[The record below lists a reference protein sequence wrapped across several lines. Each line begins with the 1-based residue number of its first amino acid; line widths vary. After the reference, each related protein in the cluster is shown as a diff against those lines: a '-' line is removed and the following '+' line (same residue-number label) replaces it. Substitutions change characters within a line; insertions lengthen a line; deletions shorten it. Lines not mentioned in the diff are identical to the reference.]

1 MSPVEGRLSDEPRAE
16 KPQTEEFG
24 TGLRAHLERITEPEE
39 TQPEQPAERKPDTAA
54 ADALEVEAAA
64 LDERRRELNAW
75 RAALVNAEGMLRDR
89 ERRLTALGARL
100 DQEEQQL
107 TERQASL
114 AVEAQAAEPAPA
126 EPRPTGVGSARAQ
139 LRQRVEERVDLV
151 WQAFEE
157 ALDATLP
164 DGRPDVELRF
174 AAARALLTEAYGGRP
189 SEEGSGDAAA
199 DTPTLEDE
207 LARLR
212 ERKREN
218 QQGM

>member
-1 MSPVEGRLSDEPRAE
+1 MPDEPRAE

-24 TGLRAHLERITEPEE
+24 TGLRAHLERSSEPED
-39 TQPEQPAERKPDTAA
+39 TQVERPAEPKADTAVA
-54 ADALEVEAAA
+54 EAVEAEAAA

-75 RAALVNAEGMLRDR
+75 REALVNAEGMLRER
-89 ERRLTALGARL
+89 ERRLAGLGARL
-100 DQEEQQL
+100 DEEEQQL
-107 TERQASL
+107 TERQAAL
-114 AVEAQAAEPAPA
+114 AAKAEEAEPE
-126 EPRPTGVGSARAQ
+126 EPKPTAVGSARAQ

-151 WQAFEE
+151 WQAFED

-199 DTPTLEDE
+199 DAPTLEDE

-212 ERKREN
+212 ERKREH

>member
-1 MSPVEGRLSDEPRAE
+1 VEGRLSDEPRAE

-24 TGLRAHLERITEPEE
+24 TGLRAHLGRVAEPEE
-39 TQPEQPAERKPDTAA
+39 TRPEEGVESKPDTTATQE
-54 ADALEVEAAA
+54 LETEAAA

-75 RAALVNAEGMLRDR
+75 REALVNAEGMLRDR
-89 ERRLTALGARL
+89 ERRLAALGARL
-100 DQEEQQL
+100 DEEEKQL
-107 TERQASL
+107 TERQSAL
-114 AVEAQAAEPAPA
+114 AAKEQEVEAAPA

-157 ALDATLP
+157 ALGATLP

-174 AAARALLTEAYGGRP
+174 AAARALLTEAYGGRS
-189 SEEGSGDAAA
+189 SEEGRGDAAA
-199 DTPTLEDE
+199 DAPTLEDE